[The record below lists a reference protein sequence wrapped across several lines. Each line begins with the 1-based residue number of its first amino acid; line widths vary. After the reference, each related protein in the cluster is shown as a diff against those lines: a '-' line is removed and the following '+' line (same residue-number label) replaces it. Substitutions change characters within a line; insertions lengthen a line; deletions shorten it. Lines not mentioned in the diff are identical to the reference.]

1 MAQAWTRLALGIA
14 LATAAAHASAESVF
28 VKYRG
33 NVNLTHFQCQPITD
47 SSVVRDVCY
56 DAKNQYMLISLRGT
70 FYHYCGVPGATVQAL
85 ITAPSK
91 GSYYNAVFKGNF
103 DCRVIP
109 PPSYNE

>member
-1 MAQAWTRLALGIA
+1 MTQAWTRLALCIA
-14 LATAAAHASAESVF
+14 LATAATHANAASVF

-33 NVNLTHFQCQPITD
+33 NVDLTPFQCRSVTD
-47 SSVVRDVCY
+47 SSVVNDVCY
-56 DAKNQYMLISLRGT
+56 DAKNKYMLISLRGT
-70 FYHYCGVPGATVQAL
+70 FYHYCGVPRATVQAL
-85 ITAPSK
+85 FTAPSK